1 MGLPSINPPIRVLIR
16 TRLAQLQKIDPS
28 FDKADTELIKRLCD
42 RLSITGETKIRHL
55 ITRISDN
62 KKVDDNR
69 VDDNKVDDNKVD
81 DKKVDGSKVDG
92 NKADGEK
99 VDDNKVDD
107 NKVDDNRVDGEKVDG
122 EKVDGEKVDG
132 EKVDG
137 EKVDGKK
144 LERVDIIF
152 DYGSPTIEC
161 QPRVMAYSITVEGS
175 DLTIKQ
181 LSHPNIRKFVNL
193 TVKTFE
199 SINLENNR
207 CFPNRP
213 DIRAETRRQRRAVL
227 PVSKSSFN
235 IQNLILISL

>member
-42 RLSITGETKIRHL
+42 RLSITGETTVRHF

-81 DKKVDGSKVDG
+81 DKKVDGNKVDG
-92 NKADGEK
+92 NKTDGEK
-99 VDDNKVDD
+99 VDDNKVD
-107 NKVDDNRVDGEKVDG
+107 NNRVDGEKVDG

-132 EKVDG
+132 EKVD
-137 EKVDGKK
+137 DKK

-152 DYGSPTIEC
+152 DYGLPIIEC
-161 QPRVMAYSITVEGS
+161 QPRVIAYSITVEGS

-193 TVKTFE
+193 TVKIFE

-213 DIRAETRRQRRAVL
+213 DIRAETRRQRHTVL
-227 PVSKSSFN
+227 PAFPLCHYNRWVVGSE
-235 IQNLILISL
+235 Q

>member
-42 RLSITGETKIRHL
+42 RLSITGETTVRHL

-62 KKVDDNR
+62 KKVDDN
-69 VDDNKVDDNKVD
+69 KVD
-81 DKKVDGSKVDG
+81 DKKVDG

-99 VDDNKVDD
+99 VDGNKVDD
-107 NKVDDNRVDGEKVDG
+107 NKVDDNRVDSEKVDS
-122 EKVDGEKVDG
+122 
-132 EKVDG
+132 

-227 PVSKSSFN
+227 PVSKSRFN

>member
-62 KKVDDNR
+62 KKVDDNK
-69 VDDNKVDDNKVD
+69 VDDNKVNDNKVDDN
-81 DKKVDGSKVDG
+81 
-92 NKADGEK
+92 K

-107 NKVDDNRVDGEKVDG
+107 NKVDDNRVDV
-122 EKVDGEKVDG
+122 

-152 DYGSPTIEC
+152 DYGLPTIKC

-175 DLTIKQ
+175 DLTIKP
-181 LSHPNIRKFVNL
+181 LFNPNIRQSVNR
-193 TVKTFE
+193 TVDTYNE
-199 SINLENNR
+199 INLENSR
-207 CFPNRP
+207 CFPIRP
-213 DIRAETRRQRRAVL
+213 DTRAETRRKRLAML
-227 PVSKSSFN
+227 PVVGPSF
-235 IQNLILISL
+235 

>member
-28 FDKADTELIKRLCD
+28 FDKADTELIKRLCN
-42 RLSITGETKIRHL
+42 RLSITGETTVRHL

-62 KKVDDNR
+62 KKVDDNK
-69 VDDNKVDDNKVD
+69 VDNK
-81 DKKVDGSKVDG
+81 KVDG
-92 NKADGEK
+92 NKVDGNKTDSEK
-99 VDDNKVDD
+99 VDDNKVDSEKMD
-107 NKVDDNRVDGEKVDG
+107 SEKVDSEKVDG
-122 EKVDGEKVDG
+122 EKVDN
-132 EKVDG
+132 
-137 EKVDGKK
+137 KK
-144 LERVDIIF
+144 LERVNIIF
-152 DYGSPTIEC
+152 DYSLPIIEY
-161 QPRVMAYSITVEGS
+161 QPRVIAYSIIVEGS

-193 TVKTFE
+193 TVKIFE

-213 DIRAETRRQRRAVL
+213 DIRAETRRQRHTVL

>member
-1 MGLPSINPPIRVLIR
+1 MCLPSINPPIRVLIR

-42 RLSITGETKIRHL
+42 RLSITDETKIRHL
-55 ITRISDN
+55 ITRISD
-62 KKVDDNR
+62 
-69 VDDNKVDDNKVD
+69 
-81 DKKVDGSKVDG
+81 DKKVDGK
-92 NKADGEK
+92 
-99 VDDNKVDD
+99 KVDD
-107 NKVDDNRVDGEKVDG
+107 NKVDDNRVDDNRVDDKVDDNRVDKKVDG
-122 EKVDGEKVDG
+122 EKVDS
-132 EKVDG
+132 
-137 EKVDGKK
+137 KK
-144 LERVDIIF
+144 LGRVDIIF
-152 DYGSPTIEC
+152 DYGSPIIEC

-213 DIRAETRRQRRAVL
+213 DIRAETQRQRRAVL

-235 IQNLILISL
+235 IRFDPNIFIDVGICAMPV